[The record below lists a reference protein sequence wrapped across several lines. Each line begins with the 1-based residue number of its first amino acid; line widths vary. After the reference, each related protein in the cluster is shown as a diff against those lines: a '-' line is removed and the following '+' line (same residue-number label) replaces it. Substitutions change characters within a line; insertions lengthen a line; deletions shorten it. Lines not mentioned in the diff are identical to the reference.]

1 MSLWGVDISN
11 HQPGADLA
19 KAKAAG
25 CSFVFAKATEGATYA
40 DPYFA
45 GFRTKAAQ
53 LGLPLGAYHFA
64 RPQPGRTGA
73 QEAGAFLH
81 VVGTVRAGEL
91 PCVLDLEDTKIGPQA
106 TADWALEW
114 LLAVHRATGVR
125 PMVYTYSAFAAA
137 KLFPAAQLATYPLW
151 LANYRSISSP
161 PSAPM
166 PWKSWALWQ
175 HTSAASVPGIP
186 GDADRNITN
195 LSAAQLSALGRP
207 SQEADLTPDEHAM
220 LVNASR
226 MAEAASVRTQ
236 RIEGALKALASSLPA
251 STAKAVTDALDATYD
266 ATVELT
272 PKAGA

>member
-81 VVGTVRAGEL
+81 VVGTVRGR
-91 PCVLDLEDTKIGPQA
+91 
-106 TADWALEW
+106 
-114 LLAVHRATGVR
+114 RAAMRAR
-125 PMVYTYSAFAAA
+125 PGGH
-137 KLFPAAQLATYPLW
+137 QD
-151 LANYRSISSP
+151 R
-161 PSAPM
+161 
-166 PWKSWALWQ
+166 
-175 HTSAASVPGIP
+175 AASH
-186 GDADRNITN
+186 RR
-195 LSAAQLSALGRP
+195 LG
-207 SQEADLTPDEHAM
+207 A
-220 LVNASR
+220 
-226 MAEAASVRTQ
+226 
-236 RIEGALKALASSLPA
+236 
-251 STAKAVTDALDATYD
+251 
-266 ATVELT
+266 
-272 PKAGA
+272 

>member
-137 KLFPAAQLATYPLW
+137 KLFPAAQLATYPLTADAIHKHNDYFATQCPGTLPVTTIRERVRVA
-151 LANYRSISSP
+151 LATPPLPPAPKPVVPTKGLNVKLIDLRDVSP
-161 PSAPM
+161 YVTGPGVKP
-166 PWKSWALWQ
+166 LQ
-175 HTSAASVPGIP
+175 RLLGIP
-186 GDADRNITN
+186 ADGLAGPSTRAA
-195 LSAAQLSALGRP
+195 LVAAQKRCGLTADAVFGP
-207 SQEADLTPDEHAM
+207 ST
-220 LVNASR
+220 
-226 MAEAASVRTQ
+226 AEA
-236 RIEGALKALASSLPA
+236 LLAG
-251 STAKAVTDALDATYD
+251 K
-266 ATVELT
+266 
-272 PKAGA
+272 

>member
-1 MSLWGVDISN
+1 MTWGIDVSN
-11 HQPGADLA
+11 HQASASLGIA
-19 KAKAAG
+19 KNAG
-25 CSFVFAKATEGATYA
+25 CSFVFAKATEGLTYKDTAFSNFRAT
-40 DPYFA
+40 
-45 GFRTKAAQ
+45 AAR
-53 LGLPLGAYHFA
+53 LGLPFGAYHFG
-64 RPQPGRTGA
+64 RPQPGRA
-73 QEAGAFLH
+73 AKDEAAAFLAA
-81 VVGTVRAGEL
+81 VGTVNDGEL
-91 PCVLDLEDTKIGPQA
+91 PCVLDLENTGLPPKST
-106 TADWALEW
+106 TAWALEW
-114 LLAVHRATGVR
+114 LATVERATGVR
-125 PMVYTYSAFAAA
+125 PLLYSYTAFIQDH
-137 KLFPAAQLATYPLW
+137 LFPDKALAGYPLW

-220 LVNASR
+220 LVNTSR